1 MGDLIYDCESLKQ
14 IAEILN
20 EHNRE
25 DLLDYIHYLCET
37 LLSIDDDSNQ
47 DDLVEE
53 EYEVGKTE
61 DGFLYLK

>member
-1 MGDLIYDCESLKQ
+1 MDDLVFDCESLKQ
-14 IAEILN
+14 IAEILT

-37 LLSIDDDSNQ
+37 LLTIDDHIDEE
-47 DDLVEE
+47 DLIEE

-61 DGFLYLK
+61 DGFFYLK

>member
-25 DLLDYIHYLCET
+25 DLLDYIQYLCET